1 MTTSVPLLVA
11 AAVSS
16 YLLGSIS
23 PAGFVGRRMGIDL
36 RGQGSGN
43 LGAANVGRVLG
54 RRLGVVVA
62 LVDIAKGAL
71 PAVLF
76 GLLAMSAGLL
86 AGFSAVLGHV
96 TSPWL
101 RGRGGKGV
109 ATAAGAIL
117 GSHPAWAPVVLL
129 TWLVVLAVSRWIA
142 LSSICAAL
150 TVLVVALVTRSPL
163 PSLLWAAGL
172 ALVVVVRH
180 RSNVML
186 RLAER
191 GNRD

>member
-1 MTTSVPLLVA
+1 MTAGVPVLAGA
-11 AAVSS
+11 AIGS

-36 RGQGSGN
+36 RGRGSGN

-62 LVDIAKGAL
+62 VVDAAKGAL
-71 PAVLF
+71 PAALF
-76 GLLAMSAGLL
+76 GLAGLTAGLL
-86 AGFSAVLGHV
+86 AGFCAVLGHV
-96 TSPWL
+96 SSPWL

-117 GSHPAWAPVVLL
+117 GSHPLWAPIVLAI
-129 TWLVVLAVSRWIA
+129 WLLVLAVSRWIA
-142 LSSICAAL
+142 LSSVCAAL
-150 TVLVVALVTRSPL
+150 SVVVVALVTRSAW
-163 PSLLWAAGL
+163 PSVLWACAL

-180 RSNVML
+180 RSNLVA

-191 GNRD
+191 RGG